1 MIRTAVLT
9 RAAACLSKLQAVSV
23 RALLPKVAESA
34 RLALAGAAA
43 VLVLSTAAVQ
53 PALANSCGSMPT
65 GAWVATARFALPK
78 PICADARR
86 LPRERAQLA

>member
-1 MIRTAVLT
+1 VPLLVLNT
-9 RAAACLSKLQAVSV
+9 QAVSV
-23 RALLPKVAESA
+23 RAALPKVAESA

-65 GAWVATARFALPK
+65 GAWVATPRFRDPNL
-78 PICADARR
+78 
-86 LPRERAQLA
+86 